1 MSKISILGYMRTAL
15 GHIFLARLWEVFK
28 RYIVTGTMA
37 GELPILPITATKLAL
52 QFPLPVLTCL
62 ELEFNCQSG
71 VWAIPS
77 YRIPCRDTR
86 TGQPIR
92 NANIKATGSG
102 RGDPLAD
109 DIYVSCDREGFMSVI
124 MGIGY

>member
-1 MSKISILGYMRTAL
+1 MSMSMRIAV
-15 GHIFLARLWEVFK
+15 HLA
-28 RYIVTGTMA
+28 
-37 GELPILPITATKLAL
+37 
-52 QFPLPVLTCL
+52 
-62 ELEFNCQSG
+62 NCQSG
-71 VWAIPS
+71 VWAKPS

-92 NANIKATGSG
+92 NASIKATGSG

-109 DIYVSCDREGFMSVI
+109 DIYVSCDSEGYMSVI